1 MDCRAV
7 AVVFLALITIN
18 GKMMMPFGYVG
29 VVQDERKCQ
38 YLRPSRMLKIR
49 CFDMNLKEVP
59 QYLKSSVEILDLAFN
74 RIKKLR
80 RNSFERYT
88 SIKILVLYE
97 NKIQSVEPGTFA
109 PLTSLEEIDLSN
121 NALVTIPLEIFQL
134 PSLRN
139 LYVDSNELFNL
150 ERDLQGLE
158 TPIGAPLEYLNVA
171 DCGLENL
178 PNLGVL
184 PKLWQINASS
194 NPLTD
199 LTVNTLANMCN
210 LRTMDLTKTDI
221 NECACQQVNRY
232 LRYIGADVKYVP
244 ICMENLDNSICPD
257 PYNLTLESASFHS
270 CKSEAELAKVLSWR
284 WLIIAG
290 AAALALLVFTWFC
303 CRRRSKNKK
312 KKKSLQMKSKAKAM
326 PPKHQPLVSPTPTH
340 ALKSHN
346 DRTMLQDCDCA

>member
-1 MDCRAV
+1 MDLRAV
-7 AVVFLALITIN
+7 AAVLLALLTIN
-18 GKMMMPFGYVG
+18 AKMMMPFGYAG
-29 VVQDERKCQ
+29 VMQDDRKCQ

-74 RIKKLR
+74 RIKKLKQ
-80 RNSFERYT
+80 NSFERYT

-97 NKIQSVEPGTFA
+97 NKIQSVEEGTFS

-150 ERDLQGLE
+150 ERDLQDLE
-158 TPIGAPLEYLNVA
+158 TPIRSPLEYLNVA
-171 DCGLENL
+171 DCGLKNF

-199 LTVNTLANMCN
+199 LTVDTLANMCN
-210 LRTMDLTKTDI
+210 LRTMDLTKTEI
-221 NECACQQVNRY
+221 SECACQQVNRY
-232 LRYIGADVKYVP
+232 LRYVGASAKFVP
-244 ICMENLDNSICPD
+244 ICLDNLDNNICPD
-257 PYNLTLESASFHS
+257 PYNLTIGSETYQS
-270 CKSEAELAKVLSWR
+270 CKSEAELAKLMSWR
-284 WLIIAG
+284 WLLIA
-290 AAALALLVFTWFC
+290 AVAALAVLVFTWFC
-303 CRRRSKNKK
+303 CRRRSKKK
-312 KKKSLQMKSKAKAM
+312 KKAKIKSKAKSV
-326 PPKHQPLVSPTPTH
+326 PPKQQPLVSPTL